1 MRPLSAVA
9 LPRGVVS
16 EAVDRQIAGE
26 GARSGV
32 VDRQIAGEADNSGV
46 PARRIGQ
53 PPDGVVRIR
62 RGVETEETAA
72 TLGHRHSATSRGR
85 RVLVGIT
92 SKVGRPCV
100 SCCGP
105 ASARCTRC

>member
-1 MRPLSAVA
+1 MRPRSAAA

-16 EAVDRQIAGE
+16 GAAHRQIAGE
-26 GARSGV
+26 GARSGAAGHQV
-32 VDRQIAGEADNSGV
+32 AGEGHSSGV
-46 PARRIGQ
+46 PALRTGR
-53 PPDGVVRIR
+53 PPGGVPRIR

-72 TLGHRHSATSRGR
+72 TLGHRYRATSRGR

-92 SKVGRPCV
+92 LKVGRRCA

-105 ASARCTRC
+105 ASAKCTRC